1 MARNHEPPELVMSS
15 GFGYIFAAHHIFQ
28 SQMPDQEM
36 TGDLFLFARAE
47 AGASEPVTPEAR
59 MVERIA
65 AGDEEAFGE
74 LYRKYAPMVHGITL
88 ARVPRNE
95 VDDIVQDVFISA
107 YKNLHTLREPNA
119 VGGWLAM
126 IARNRAT
133 EYFRRARPTD
143 ELPDDLRQNAVPL
156 NEANEILAAI
166 RSLPNTFKETL
177 VLRLVE
183 GMTGREIAEQ
193 TGLAPD
199 SVRVNL
205 HRGMKMLREKLG
217 IEVKR

>member
-1 MARNHEPPELVMSS
+1 
-15 GFGYIFAAHHIFQ
+15 
-28 SQMPDQEM
+28 M
-36 TGDLFLFARAE
+36 TGDLFLFAGTESETAGPVRVE
-47 AGASEPVTPEAR
+47 AGL
-59 MVERIA
+59 VERIA

-107 YKNLHTLREPNA
+107 YKNLHTLRDKNA
-119 VGGWLAM
+119 VGGWLVM

-133 EYFRRARPTD
+133 EYFRRAKPTD
-143 ELPDDLRQNAVPL
+143 ELSENLSEHNSLLA
-156 NEANEILAAI
+156 EANEILTAI
-166 RSLPNTFKETL
+166 RALPDTFRETL

-183 GMTGREIAEQ
+183 GMTGQEIADQ
-193 TGLAPD
+193 TGLTPE

-205 HRGMKMLREKLG
+205 HRGMKLLREKLG